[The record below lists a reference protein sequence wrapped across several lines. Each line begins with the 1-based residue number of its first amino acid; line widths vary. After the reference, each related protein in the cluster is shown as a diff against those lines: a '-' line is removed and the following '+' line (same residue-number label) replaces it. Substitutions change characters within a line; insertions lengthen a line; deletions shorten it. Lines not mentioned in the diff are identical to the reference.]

1 MGIRG
6 VLYRCLV
13 AFGAACVGLFVG
25 LVGSAVV
32 VIPAVGPGPSSANLA
47 LALGCGLAVMGAI
60 ASLAV
65 PIEAVSP
72 SS

>member
-13 AFGAACVGLFVG
+13 AFGAACAGLFVG
-25 LVGSAVV
+25 LVTSAVV

-47 LALGCGLAVMGAI
+47 LALGIGLGVMGAV

-65 PIEAVSP
+65 PIDEPARR
-72 SS
+72 